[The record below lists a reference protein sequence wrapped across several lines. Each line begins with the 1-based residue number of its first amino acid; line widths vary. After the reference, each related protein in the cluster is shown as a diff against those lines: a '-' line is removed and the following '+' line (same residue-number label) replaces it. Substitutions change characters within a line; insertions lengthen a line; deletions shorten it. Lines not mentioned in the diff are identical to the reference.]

1 MDTTVNRLT
10 ADDDLFLKLHSL
22 YPDALVNQLAW
33 RFAEPLPRA
42 VLDRFHAHLAAGFLG
57 RKVVRARVPLARPYW
72 VPSTEAFPLHWD
84 PQPVTDVVEWFSDR
98 AHVSFDPARGL
109 VWRLAASPTADGG
122 TVVSLAT
129 SHVASDGGAVLFAVG
144 DALERLAAGTAPA
157 RAGSSGALVG
167 AAPARPVRAD
177 LADAASQGRAVVR
190 GVRAA
195 VAARAVSEPTRHDRR
210 AADPVASGSQWT
222 PSDVI
227 VQCELDQ
234 WRKVAAEHGGTVNG
248 LLVALGAGLFGR
260 SGRLADGAEL
270 RVDIPNSRRE
280 DGDPRANATTGLPI
294 AVRYTADS
302 PIDLA
307 AVRASIKRAALA
319 YGDPATT
326 PPLQHLQ
333 PVQMILPRAVLHRFA
348 RTAKAPECL
357 CTNLGESAAGVADF
371 AGRRAAAVL
380 MRPVITTNETDLFR
394 RVEVGVNLSF
404 CTDGELVTLA
414 VTGADPDRFPTRA
427 ALRAAVTT
435 EFAVWGLD
443 PIFW

>member
-42 VLDRFHAHLAAGFLG
+42 VLDGFHAQLATGFLS
-57 RKVVRARVPLARPYW
+57 RRVVRARVPLARPYW
-72 VPSTEAFPLHWD
+72 VPSTESFPLHWD
-84 PQPVTDVVEWFSDR
+84 PQPVTDPVAWFSER

-129 SHVASDGGAVLFAVG
+129 SHVASDGGAVLYAVG
-144 DALERLAAGTAPA
+144 DALERLAAGHAPT
-157 RAGSSGALVG
+157 RAEGSGALVG
-167 AAPARPVRAD
+167 GAPARPLRAD
-177 LADAASQGRAVVR
+177 LGDAGHQVRAVVR
-190 GVRAA
+190 GARAA
-195 VAARAVSEPTRHDRR
+195 VAARAVREPVRNDR
-210 AADPVASGSQWT
+210 ADTARRPLPADWT
-222 PSDVI
+222 PSDVV

-270 RVDIPNSRRE
+270 RVDIPNSMRE
-280 DGDPRANATTGLPI
+280 PGDPRANATTGLPI
-294 AVRYTADS
+294 AVRYTAAE

-307 AVRASIKRAALA
+307 AVRAAVKRAAHA

-357 CTNLGESAAGVADF
+357 CTNLGESARGVADF
-371 AGRRAAAVL
+371 AGQRAAAVL
-380 MRPVITTNETDLFR
+380 MRPVITTNSPDLFR
-394 RVEVGVNLSF
+394 RVELGVNLSF
-404 CTDGELVTLA
+404 CTDGEVVTLA

-435 EFAVWGLD
+435 ECAIWGLD
-443 PIFW
+443 PTFW